1 MGPFQS
7 YLLCQL
13 DRTVGSRH
21 KVAGRWHAR
30 LRQRPHRAIH
40 SFPMPYRLLQ
50 AVTVSKGLTCIWL
63 EPQWPVHSPKTQPW

>member
-7 YLLCQL
+7 YLLCRL
-13 DRTVGSRH
+13 DRTVGSQH
-21 KVAGRWHAR
+21 KVAGRRHAR

-50 AVTVSKGLTCIWL
+50 AVTVSKGLTCIRQ
-63 EPQWPVHSPKTQPW
+63 EHQRQVHSLKTQLW